1 MKRES
6 IGGAVLFL
14 FIALYIIIFSP
25 SADQLK
31 CRVVKVQDGDTV
43 TVLVGST
50 QHKIRLQGIDCPEKA
65 QPFGTAATKF
75 TSDQVFGKIVTVKW
89 DEKDR
94 YGRILGDVIYDGN
107 QSLSRE
113 LLKAGL
119 AWHYKQYSDDLDLA
133 GLEFMARSAKK
144 GLWADK
150 NPIPPW
156 EWRKL
161 KRKKP

>member
-6 IGGAVLFL
+6 IGHAVLTL
-14 FIALYIIIFSP
+14 FIALFIIIFRP
-25 SADQLK
+25 SADRLK
-31 CRVVKVQDGDTV
+31 GKVVKVQDGDTV
-43 TVLVGST
+43 TVLVGRT

-65 QPFGTAATKF
+65 QPYGNVATKF
-75 TSDQVFGKIVTVKW
+75 TSDSVFGKTVTVKW

-94 YGRILGDVIYDGN
+94 YGRILGDVIYDGKK
-107 QSLSRE
+107 SLSRE
-113 LLKAGL
+113 LVKAGL
-119 AWHYKQYSDDLDLA
+119 AWHYKQYSDDPILA
-133 GLEFMARSAKK
+133 ALEIKASAEGK

-156 EWRKL
+156 DWRKQ